1 MHWIIP
7 PWVVQRFRF
16 REKHDFLSFRRSVQ
30 SFVGR
35 SASGW
40 SECERFGGRFC
51 SKCDQHCDAWIVTTI
66 CRYLKSLFCS
76 LEPFDRTSCTALK
89 LGFWLS
95 HMNSMLQRS
104 SSIRL
109 WRRWILMRSSSTC
122 RWNTI
127 RYSWMFTWSCRVI
140 GERGS
145 GISGGQKQ
153 VAMALVYKIAN
164 CNCSKSSA
172 KPKSDHF
179 RWTYF
184 VAVRIWIYR

>member
-1 MHWIIP
+1 MTSGIDRFYSNTNETTDNAITEPEKFRGEIVLRNVSFAYPQDPQHEVLHNISLHLQMLTFRFGRSSWREY
-7 PWVVQRFRF
+7 WDCGRFRF
-16 REKHDFLSFRRSVQ
+16 RKKHDFLSFRRSVQ

-95 HMNSMLQRS
+95 NMNSMLQRS

-109 WRRWILMRSSSTC
+109 
-122 RWNTI
+122 
-127 RYSWMFTWSCRVI
+127 
-140 GERGS
+140 
-145 GISGGQKQ
+145 
-153 VAMALVYKIAN
+153 
-164 CNCSKSSA
+164 
-172 KPKSDHF
+172 
-179 RWTYF
+179 
-184 VAVRIWIYR
+184 